1 MEVHQQERRILNDAI
16 EQAYLDVCDL
26 ASSIDLYFHTGD
38 GVLLLL
44 YKNFYYKLN
53 FLFRLTSNQEEMI
66 QNATKEVEEI
76 GKWLDHPQ
84 CTQRETQMETVLKE
98 GLLVF
103 KKYDLALN
111 QRGLIVLPSR
121 RK

>member
-16 EQAYLDVCDL
+16 EQAYLDVCEL
-26 ASSIDLYFHTGD
+26 ASSIDLYLHTGD

-44 YKNFYYKLN
+44 YKNFYFKLN

-66 QNATKEVEEI
+66 QNAKEEIEEI
-76 GKWLDHPQ
+76 GKWLDHPA
-84 CTQRETQMETVLKE
+84 TSKESQMETVLKD
-98 GLLVF
+98 GLKVF